1 MDTQKSYALV
11 TGASYGMGLEYAR
24 QLAAKGYNILVV
36 SNREEDNIKVAE
48 SLRTEFGVDAQPFYA
63 DLSKSEASQAVF
75 DWTVEK
81 GYRVDV
87 LISNAGLLVFNKL
100 ENFPAAK
107 MDLIIGVHCLAT
119 AHLCRLFG
127 SQMKERAVALSRQRT
142 EEAIAAGAK
151 PGSRKAKRAG
161 RLKKGEC
168 GRILIMSSLAAYLPY
183 PTISI

>member
-1 MDTQKSYALV
+1 MRGSLDWNMENQKSYALV
-11 TGASYGMGLEYAR
+11 TGASSGMGLEYAR
-24 QLAAKGYNILVV
+24 QMAAKGYNILVV

-48 SLRTEFGVDAQPFYA
+48 SLKAEFGVDAQPFYA
-63 DLSKSEASQAVF
+63 DLSKTEASQAVF

-100 ENFPAAK
+100 ENIPAAK

-142 EEAIAAGAK
+142 EEAIAAGA
-151 PGSRKAKRAG
+151 
-161 RLKKGEC
+161 
-168 GRILIMSSLAAYLPY
+168 
-183 PTISI
+183 